1 MTGLWGTLVYSLMIA
16 VPATLL
22 AAVSAVPLAYLMGRK
37 NFAGKSLLEAAI
49 IVPLVLPPTV
59 VGYILLVLFGR
70 RGVVGEW
77 LDEVTG
83 GYSILFRPEGGILAA
98 AVVAAP
104 LLYLPAKAAFGSIE
118 REMFDIARINGASRY
133 QTFWQVAVPI
143 AWRGLASG
151 LVLGFA
157 RALGEFGATVMV
169 MGNLPSKPMTLPVL
183 VYNLWESGE
192 PHAAAGPVLLL
203 SAIAFALAF
212 LFNRIPKA

>member
-1 MTGLWGTLVYSLMIA
+1 MNTLWGTLLYSLSIA
-16 VPATLL
+16 IPATLL
-22 AAVSAVPLAYLMGRK
+22 AALLAVPLAYAASRRRFTGRSVVDALILM
-37 NFAGKSLLEAAI
+37 
-49 IVPLVLPPTV
+49 PLVLPPTV
-59 VGYILLVLFGR
+59 VGYLLIVLFGR
-70 RGVVGEW
+70 RGWIGQW
-77 LDEVTG
+77 LADATD
-83 GYSILFRPEGGILAA
+83 GYSLLFRAEGGMVAA

-118 REMFDIARINGASRY
+118 REMFDIARVNGASRW

-169 MGNLPSKPMTLPVL
+169 MGNLPGRPMTLPVL
-183 VYNLWESGE
+183 VYNLWEQGE
-192 PHAAAGPVLLL
+192 PHAAVGPVLLL
-203 SAIAFALAF
+203 SAIALVLVV